1 MALHNFRWGTSVPC
15 RKVGGLDEDVRA
27 VQKLIVGLQVF
38 FALVA
43 NVELPVI
50 VEGEVGPTSKR
61 FLVV

>member
-1 MALHNFRWGTSVPC
+1 MSEQFKNFSLAF
-15 RKVGGLDEDVRA
+15 K
-27 VQKLIVGLQVF
+27 IF
-38 FALVA
+38 FAFVA